1 MNIQFN
7 IIDFE
12 AKKVN
17 RNVLNIKSE
26 YIPQIG
32 TFYDLNEYKY
42 KVIWI
47 NYNEELIAC
56 DIFLQE
62 ISNHTDFNKNIIDR
76 FNN

>member
-42 KVIWI
+42 KVI
-47 NYNEELIAC
+47 
-56 DIFLQE
+56 
-62 ISNHTDFNKNIIDR
+62 
-76 FNN
+76 